1 MTNQRGQKMVAL
13 MWISLQQMT
22 LEVTHSHLFQTAV
35 RIFVFMYREEN
46 ALSRGPYIRNVQ
58 TKLHARKSSFHLR
71 ALLFR
76 AGKRHSKQ
84 ARLELLVILVDHQE
98 EGDIVQNGSTIPQSK
113 IGDAYVLK
121 RFVGSGGSF
130 RIWITMDWFAR

>member
-1 MTNQRGQKMVAL
+1 MVQKIAEIISLDVQMSLPTSGRLQGGLGRKQGTMTNQRGQKMVAL

-46 ALSRGPYIRNVQ
+46 ALSQGQYIRNVQ
-58 TKLHARKSSFHLR
+58 TKLRARKSSFHHR
-71 ALLFR
+71 TLLFR

-84 ARLELLVILVDHQE
+84 VR
-98 EGDIVQNGSTIPQSK
+98 
-113 IGDAYVLK
+113 
-121 RFVGSGGSF
+121 
-130 RIWITMDWFAR
+130 